1 MGVDLHAET
10 VSRVISALRAERE
23 KRGLSQE
30 TLARLAGLSRTGIR
44 HVESGNFKPTL
55 YTLLKIADA
64 QNLNLP
70 RLLAQAQKSVRETG

>member
-10 VSRVISALRAERE
+10 VSRVISRLREERE

-30 TLARLAGLSRTGIR
+30 TLARMAGLSRTGIR
-44 HVESGNFKPTL
+44 HVESGHFKPTL

-70 RLLAQAQKSVRETG
+70 RLLAQAQKSAGAKK

>member
-10 VSRVISALRAERE
+10 VGRVISRLREERE

-70 RLLAQAQKSVRETG
+70 RLLAQAQKSVRERR